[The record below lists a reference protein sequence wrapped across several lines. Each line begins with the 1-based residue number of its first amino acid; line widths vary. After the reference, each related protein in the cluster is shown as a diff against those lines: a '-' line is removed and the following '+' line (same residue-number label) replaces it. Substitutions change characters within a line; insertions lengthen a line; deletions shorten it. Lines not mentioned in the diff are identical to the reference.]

1 MARPITRKLKD
12 EKQKNTELSCGYL
25 LPEDLPLWKGLE
37 KQEAAAE
44 KLGLRQLKQGIGRG
58 RTQGF
63 TTGMCQLGREYGSV
77 LENVPRMCRYKL
89 QSPVLGKRGA
99 TGLWLSLGCCLW
111 VEISSP
117 VGQSPKPSRRDTGS
131 LLCLRLEV

>member
-12 EKQKNTELSCGYL
+12 EKQKNTELSCGYP

-37 KQEAAAE
+37 KQKEAAE
-44 KLGLRQLKQGIGRG
+44 KLGLRQLKQGLGRG
-58 RTQGF
+58 WTQGF
-63 TTGMCQLGREYGSV
+63 ITGMCHLGREYGAV

-89 QSPVLGKRGA
+89 PSTVLGKRGA

-111 VEISSP
+111 VGISGP
-117 VGQSPKPSRRDTGS
+117 VGQSPKPLRRDTGS
-131 LLCLRLEV
+131 LLCLRLEA